1 MSEAPERIVPS
12 CVEALENYQQADM
25 DGIIV
30 LASRQAI
37 HETIDAYWARVE
49 TCENLEAE
57 NRLLTTYGIDEVA
70 VRNPEVME
78 YMQHWEGRAL
88 DAEAKL
94 AMADK
99 LASEFKNCL
108 EVLTKEDGYV
118 CCSGHQ
124 CGCYGASLHA
134 QAIYYANE
142 AIDDYHKTTG
152 GKDE

>member
-1 MSEAPERIVPS
+1 MSDDPKCVAGCVPFYGGEKRHHKDCPYYPESLTKLNADRI
-12 CVEALENYQQADM
+12 EEL
-25 DGIIV
+25 
-30 LASRQAI
+30 
-37 HETIDAYWARVE
+37 
-49 TCENLEAE
+49 
-57 NRLLTTYGIDEVA
+57 
-70 VRNPEVME
+70 
-78 YMQHWEGRAL
+78 
-88 DAEAKL
+88 EAKL
-94 AMADK
+94 AKADK

-108 EVLTKEDGYV
+108 EVLTKEDDYV

>member
-1 MSEAPERIVPS
+1 MSDDLVKRLMIRLQEIYDRPHDFSNGQKSEAAGLARDRI
-12 CVEALENYQQADM
+12 EEL
-25 DGIIV
+25 
-30 LASRQAI
+30 
-37 HETIDAYWARVE
+37 
-49 TCENLEAE
+49 
-57 NRLLTTYGIDEVA
+57 
-70 VRNPEVME
+70 
-78 YMQHWEGRAL
+78 
-88 DAEAKL
+88 EAKL
-94 AMADK
+94 AKADK

>member
-1 MSEAPERIVPS
+1 MSDDLVKRLMIRLQEIYDRPHDFSNGQKSEAAGLARDRI
-12 CVEALENYQQADM
+12 EEL
-25 DGIIV
+25 
-30 LASRQAI
+30 
-37 HETIDAYWARVE
+37 
-49 TCENLEAE
+49 
-57 NRLLTTYGIDEVA
+57 
-70 VRNPEVME
+70 
-78 YMQHWEGRAL
+78 
-88 DAEAKL
+88 EAKL
-94 AMADK
+94 AKADK

-152 GKDE
+152 GNDE

>member
-1 MSEAPERIVPS
+1 MSEAPERIWAWWDDTYDVGLLNKHGDKRYTPNDAKEY
-12 CVEALENYQQADM
+12 VRADR
-25 DGIIV
+25 IEE
-30 LASRQAI
+30 L
-37 HETIDAYWARVE
+37 
-49 TCENLEAE
+49 
-57 NRLLTTYGIDEVA
+57 
-70 VRNPEVME
+70 
-78 YMQHWEGRAL
+78 
-88 DAEAKL
+88 EAKL
-94 AMADK
+94 AKADK

-152 GKDE
+152 GKNEQ

>member
-1 MSEAPERIVPS
+1 MSDDLVKRLMMRLQEIYDRPHDFSNGQKSEAAGLARDRIEELEERLK
-12 CVEALENYQQADM
+12 AATD
-25 DGIIV
+25 
-30 LASRQAI
+30 
-37 HETIDAYWARVE
+37 DAK
-49 TCENLEAE
+49 EAE
-57 NRLLTTYGIDEVA
+57 AYAGEL
-70 VRNPEVME
+70 
-78 YMQHWEGRAL
+78 
-88 DAEAKL
+88 EAKL
-94 AMADK
+94 AKADK

-142 AIDDYHKTTG
+142 AIDDYHKITG

>member
-1 MSEAPERIVPS
+1 MSDDLVKQLRGRSQFCKDRGEIKSPELMEDAAARI
-12 CVEALENYQQADM
+12 EEL
-25 DGIIV
+25 
-30 LASRQAI
+30 
-37 HETIDAYWARVE
+37 
-49 TCENLEAE
+49 
-57 NRLLTTYGIDEVA
+57 
-70 VRNPEVME
+70 
-78 YMQHWEGRAL
+78 
-88 DAEAKL
+88 EAKL

-108 EVLTKEDGYV
+108 EVLTKEDDYV

-152 GKDE
+152 GKDEQ

>member
-1 MSEAPERIVPS
+1 MSDDPKCVAGCVPFYGGEKRHHKDCPYYPESLTKLNADRI
-12 CVEALENYQQADM
+12 EEL
-25 DGIIV
+25 
-30 LASRQAI
+30 
-37 HETIDAYWARVE
+37 
-49 TCENLEAE
+49 
-57 NRLLTTYGIDEVA
+57 
-70 VRNPEVME
+70 
-78 YMQHWEGRAL
+78 
-88 DAEAKL
+88 EAKL

>member
-1 MSEAPERIVPS
+1 MSNRDRSLNSLGDIEFAVKRI
-12 CVEALENYQQADM
+12 EELK
-25 DGIIV
+25 
-30 LASRQAI
+30 
-37 HETIDAYWARVE
+37 
-49 TCENLEAE
+49 
-57 NRLLTTYGIDEVA
+57 
-70 VRNPEVME
+70 
-78 YMQHWEGRAL
+78 
-88 DAEAKL
+88 AKL

-99 LASEFKNCL
+99 LAGEFKNCL

>member
-1 MSEAPERIVPS
+1 MTDDLVKRLRDSTEWYHHDAELKMKCADRI
-12 CVEALENYQQADM
+12 EEL
-25 DGIIV
+25 
-30 LASRQAI
+30 
-37 HETIDAYWARVE
+37 
-49 TCENLEAE
+49 
-57 NRLLTTYGIDEVA
+57 
-70 VRNPEVME
+70 
-78 YMQHWEGRAL
+78 
-88 DAEAKL
+88 EAKL

-99 LASEFKNCL
+99 LAGEFKNCL
-108 EVLTKEDGYV
+108 EVLTKEDDYV